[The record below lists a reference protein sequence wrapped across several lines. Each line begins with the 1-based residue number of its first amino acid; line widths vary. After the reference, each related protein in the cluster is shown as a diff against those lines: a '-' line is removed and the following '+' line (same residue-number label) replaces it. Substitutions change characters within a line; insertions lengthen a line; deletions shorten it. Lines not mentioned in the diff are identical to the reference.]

1 MTLLTERQDKMVKLQ
16 SPASLTLL
24 YHSVYSFHKHKKDSK
39 RERERER
46 EIEKEG
52 RRESGWGKETKL

>member
-46 EIEKEG
+46 SRRKEG
-52 RRESGWGKETKL
+52 EKVGGEKKPNYK